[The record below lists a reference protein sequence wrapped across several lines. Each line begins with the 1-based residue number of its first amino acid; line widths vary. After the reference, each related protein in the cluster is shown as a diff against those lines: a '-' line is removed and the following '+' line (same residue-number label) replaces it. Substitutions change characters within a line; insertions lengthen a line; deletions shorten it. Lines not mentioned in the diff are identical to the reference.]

1 MKYGQILFSDAANF
15 YIAFIITRP
24 SETFMPVIFS
34 RLESAM
40 QTLIQSAAQDLRFKK
55 QQAIAAYRHHR
66 QPMVFFDAYGR
77 AIETALGA
85 LWLEIFGAGRLCL
98 LATGGFGRDEMYPYS
113 DLDLAIVSPEPLDEL
128 EQEQIALFVQSKILD
143 RKSVV

>member
-1 MKYGQILFSDAANF
+1 
-15 YIAFIITRP
+15 
-24 SETFMPVIFS
+24 MPVIFS

-55 QQAIAAYRHHR
+55 QQAIAAYRVHR

-85 LWLEIFGAGRLCL
+85 L
-98 LATGGFGRDEMYPYS
+98 
-113 DLDLAIVSPEPLDEL
+113 
-128 EQEQIALFVQSKILD
+128 
-143 RKSVV
+143 